1 MNITDF
7 LTWEMLGTFA
17 GAVVAVALLTQ
28 FLKDTFKKLPTQWLS
43 YVISVV
49 LLALATAAT
58 QGVATWDI
66 WALIPFNAAVVS
78 LTANGGYAAIE
89 RLKNGKQ

>member
-7 LTWEMLGTFA
+7 LTWETLGTFA

-43 YVISVV
+43 YMISVV

-58 QGVATWDI
+58 QGVATWDT

-78 LTANGGYAAIE
+78 LAANGGYAAIE
-89 RLKNGKQ
+89 RLKDGKQ